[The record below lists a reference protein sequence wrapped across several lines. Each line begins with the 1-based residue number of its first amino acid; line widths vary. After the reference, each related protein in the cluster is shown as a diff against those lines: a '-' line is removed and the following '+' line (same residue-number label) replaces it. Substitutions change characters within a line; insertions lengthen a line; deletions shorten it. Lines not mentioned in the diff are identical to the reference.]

1 MCARSLRKTRGSLRR
16 CGQVST
22 VDEAGAR
29 ARNVVSL
36 AGRVSSAPVERE
48 LPSGDKVVTFRIVM
62 AREQTAMTAKSK
74 QVSDWVDCAAWA
86 ARVRRSVASWRVDDM
101 VEVEGALR
109 RRFFRDAGGSSS
121 RVEVEVLS
129 GRRIER
135 AR

>member
-1 MCARSLRKTRGSLRR
+1 M
-16 CGQVST
+16 ST

-36 AGRVSSAPVERE
+36 AGRVSSTPVERE

-62 AREQTAMTAKSK
+62 AREQTAMTARSK
-74 QVSDWVDCAAWA
+74 QVSDWVDCAVWA
-86 ARVRRSVASWRVDDM
+86 ARLRRSVASWQVGDQ

-121 RVEVEVLS
+121 RVEIEVLS

>member
-1 MCARSLRKTRGSLRR
+1 M
-16 CGQVST
+16 ST

-62 AREQTAMTAKSK
+62 AREQTAMTARSK
-74 QVSDWVDCAAWA
+74 QVSDWVDCAAWGG
-86 ARVRRSVASWRVDDM
+86 RMRRAVASWQVGDRV
-101 VEVEGALR
+101 EIEGALR
-109 RRFFRDAGGSSS
+109 RRFFRDGGGAST
-121 RVEVEVLS
+121 RLEVEVLT
-129 GRRIER
+129 GRCVER